1 MRPGIFGGVAA
12 RLVLGAVAVA
22 TASTTPPA
30 GPPCLTKDFQ
40 TEMVKAACAAGGQD
54 EAKRQM
60 TLFVAKHAEKGQKL
74 TKKLFTCNA
83 CHAMIDPTFERK
95 PGALDLYRQLG
106 GK

>member
-1 MRPGIFGGVAA
+1 MRSLHLGIAA
-12 RLVLGAVAVA
+12 LLVLAGVAVA
-22 TASTTPPA
+22 AASTTAPA

-40 TEMVKAACAAGGQD
+40 TEMVKTACAAGGQD
-54 EAKRQM
+54 EAKKQM

-83 CHAMIDPTFERK
+83 CHSTIDPTFERK
-95 PGALDLYRQLG
+95 PEALDLYRKLG